1 MAFQK
6 GHKIN
11 AGKKNHLGF
20 KHSDEAKRKYVSPL
34 ARKMVQKVL
43 SRIVLF
49 HPYIPKS
56 AIEVVKKTL
65 GGRWIGQGPKVDE
78 FEKKWEEKISSPHK
92 AVAVG
97 SGTDALHLA
106 YILAG
111 IGEGDEV
118 ITPIFTCTATNIPL
132 LYQRAKIVFA
142 DVKKDS
148 LNIDP
153 ENIARKI
160 TPRTKAIVVVHYG
173 GVPCDM
179 DEIQAIAKKH
189 KIPVIEDASHA
200 HGSVYKN
207 RKIGSISDFTCFSFQ
222 AIKLITTVDGGMLTI
237 KNPELEDKAKRIR
250 WFGIDRAAKLED
262 KWDNDITEVGYKYQM
277 TDVAASMGIEALKE
291 FTKTLERY
299 QKLADTYKKELE
311 GMREVAYIGGP
322 WLCTILTEKRKEI
335 KEKLAEEG
343 IESGEVHHRNDQYS
357 LFGGRVFNC
366 PNMDALEGKYLV
378 LPQHYHLKVKDI
390 KYICGIIKKI
400 CR

>member
-1 MAFQK
+1 
-6 GHKIN
+6 
-11 AGKKNHLGF
+11 
-20 KHSDEAKRKYVSPL
+20 
-34 ARKMVQKVL
+34 
-43 SRIVLF
+43 
-49 HPYIPKS
+49 
-56 AIEVVKKTL
+56 
-65 GGRWIGQGPKVDE
+65 
-78 FEKKWEEKISSPHK
+78 
-92 AVAVG
+92 
-97 SGTDALHLA
+97 
-106 YILAG
+106 
-111 IGEGDEV
+111 
-118 ITPIFTCTATNIPL
+118 
-132 LYQRAKIVFA
+132 
-142 DVKKDS
+142 
-148 LNIDP
+148 
-153 ENIARKI
+153 
-160 TPRTKAIVVVHYG
+160 
-173 GVPCDM
+173 M